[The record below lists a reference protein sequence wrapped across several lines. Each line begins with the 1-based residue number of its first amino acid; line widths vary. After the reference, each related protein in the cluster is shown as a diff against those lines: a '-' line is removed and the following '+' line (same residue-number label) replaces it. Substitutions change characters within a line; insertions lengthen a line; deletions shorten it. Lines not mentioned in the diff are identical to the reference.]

1 MNYCYECGA
10 ELTERFLEN
19 EGTVPYCKT
28 CGCFRFP
35 IFSTA
40 VSLIVLDPQKEHIL
54 LIQQYGR
61 ASNILVAGYVNRGEN
76 AETAAVRE
84 LKEETGLNAVSVHF
98 NRSEFFERSNTL
110 MLNFT
115 CVADSS
121 SLEELNT
128 REVDR
133 AEWFTFEQ
141 AKAEIRPESLA
152 KRFLLSYLSDIG
164 K

>member
-1 MNYCYECGA
+1 M
-10 ELTERFLEN
+10 
-19 EGTVPYCKT
+19 
-28 CGCFRFP
+28 
-35 IFSTA
+35 
-40 VSLIVLDPQKEHIL
+40 LDPQKEHIL